1 MSTVSLTGASAYA
14 GNDRLLAGIVMS
26 VLTFWLFA
34 SRLSTWFRPCR
45 IASILPSKP
54 LRWPSA

>member
-26 VLTFWLFA
+26 VLTFWLF
-34 SRLSTWFRPCR
+34 CR
-45 IASILPSKP
+45 R
-54 LRWPSA
+54 LRWVCR